1 MKLGLLL
8 LKLRNSQVMLNIST
22 IPRKYKELVPISIKL
37 VKTSLRLKTVS
48 TLTTKFSR
56 INLPTLN
63 MRSSSL
69 SLMDGHN
76 ILRDLG
82 TMLPQPIRHKL
93 SDKALITG
101 LTLLRLNTLVMNSTL
116 LEIFSIN
123 LSTGLMFL
131 LLCKS
136 FLDLKEPRTLKKNF
150 PCSLDSLNENRSFS
164 WRIKQEIN
172 EKYLICLK
180 NNLTIYSIFQ
190 LISFV
195 IIFCILF

>member
-1 MKLGLLL
+1 MVSLLLMKLGLLL

-76 ILRDLG
+76 ILRNLS
-82 TMLPQPIRHKL
+82 TMLPKPIRHKL
-93 SDKALITG
+93 WEQANITG
-101 LTLLRLNTLVMNSTL
+101 INQLKDKTLVINSTL

-164 WRIKQEIN
+164 
-172 EKYLICLK
+172 
-180 NNLTIYSIFQ
+180 
-190 LISFV
+190 
-195 IIFCILF
+195 